1 MPHSQL
7 WEPTK
12 AEWLRGSMFNCP
24 LPRPHPWPRLAHPT
38 EGVELRRSDLAT
50 ELPWSGFLA
59 LWKNLLFKDKS
70 FQLLD
75 SENGR
80 DLLSNAWE
88 GGFLHCSYFGLSRSP
103 ASFRMKTLGCTRQQL
118 LLLTARSHGHAIV
131 NRTSFPV
138 AI

>member
-7 WEPTK
+7 WEPPK
-12 AEWLRGSMFNCP
+12 AEWLRGRASSTFNCP
-24 LPRPHPWPRLAHPT
+24 LPWPHPWPHLAHPT
-38 EGVELRRSDLAT
+38 EEAEPRRSDLAT

-75 SENGR
+75 SENGL

-88 GGFLHCSYFGLSRSP
+88 GGFLHCSYF
-103 ASFRMKTLGCTRQQL
+103 
-118 LLLTARSHGHAIV
+118 
-131 NRTSFPV
+131 
-138 AI
+138 